1 MRFLKNSAQ
10 ISIIYLRKTGGLQM
24 ATIVENMHGRRLIR
38 MSTDDVISIVREY
51 QACSTGSYK
60 ETREKLDKTEIY
72 VPEDL

>member
-1 MRFLKNSAQ
+1 
-10 ISIIYLRKTGGLQM
+10 M